1 VSSASSGSVRS
12 PAAPPACE
20 SASVMPSISQA
31 ARNRRLPDLD
41 VDTESWIPA
50 QAIPPSS
57 ESCQATIGFVSA
69 VANPPDT
76 ERHLARDR
84 DRTKCVA
91 QAQAKRGGEMDDQ
104 MRLEPALYERA
115 TPVQPRAVVGLVLI
129 VAGLIWAV
137 ARGLVFF
144 GAAPP
149 ELGYD
154 LDQPPVLL
162 LLVGAWLFYKS
173 RGR

>member
-1 VSSASSGSVRS
+1 
-12 PAAPPACE
+12 
-20 SASVMPSISQA
+20 
-31 ARNRRLPDLD
+31 
-41 VDTESWIPA
+41 
-50 QAIPPSS
+50 
-57 ESCQATIGFVSA
+57 
-69 VANPPDT
+69 
-76 ERHLARDR
+76 
-84 DRTKCVA
+84 
-91 QAQAKRGGEMDDQ
+91 MDDQ

-115 TPVQPRAVVGLVLI
+115 TPVQPRAVVGLLLI

-162 LLVGAWLFYKS
+162 VLVGVWLLYKS
-173 RGR
+173 RGQ